1 MFHDVFFFC
10 RCLTSPCNLEL
21 DRAVTS
27 MQFSLIFVKSQQNYG
42 CLEYDNGMYAAKK
55 QQFRAEVVA
64 SNIHLDWL
72 AFPAKGLVS

>member
-1 MFHDVFFFC
+1 MMFFLLQMFD
-10 RCLTSPCNLEL
+10 LTIQSRL

-42 CLEYDNGMYAAKK
+42 CFEYDNGMYAAKK